1 MAMQKTPLALM
12 LAGLS
17 FSSFVAA
24 QTEQTMQTVTV
35 TGASEDGYRIAT
47 SSSAAKID
55 APLRDIPQTVNVV
68 PAQLLHDQGARSL
81 QDALKNVPGIGLST
95 GDGQRDQV
103 TIRGFSAISDQFVDG
118 MRDDAPY
125 FRDLSNI
132 EQVEVVKGPASVLY
146 GRGSSGGMINR
157 ITKKPGVDRT
167 EVSLQ
172 VGSWGQKRG
181 EFDLAR
187 NLPDQNAAVRLTGA
201 VEDADSYRD
210 QQFLERQALAPSAL
224 FRISAD
230 TQLLLQTEY
239 LHDKRLT
246 DFGNPS
252 YQGRPVNVA
261 ASTYYGAANARQFD
275 FSESRVYAYGFTLDH
290 RFNQQFSIRNAFR
303 HYDYSLNRNNTLVGS
318 VNEVAK
324 TVSLTRGNVLR
335 DEDGYSNQT
344 ELTQHAELGGMQHTL
359 LYGVEFGKQNKYQLV
374 RSQANAATVS
384 LFNPVAP
391 VVPFTAGG
399 APTTNNLGVFRVA
412 SAYVQNLVT
421 LSPEWKALAGVRYD
435 RFEQQTLQRIASA
448 ANLARTDRNWSPR
461 AGLVYQPD
469 SAQSYYA
476 SFSRSFQPSGEGFAL
491 AANNVDIA
499 PETTK
504 NKEIGAKY
512 DLFGGRASA
521 GVSLFQLTRDNMK
534 STDPVSNKLLPVG
547 TQRTNGVELTF
558 SGDLGDGW
566 QAWAGYAWLD
576 GKMIASVAKDDGQF
590 VQGKRPTLTP
600 KNSANLWLTKAL
612 AGHFGAGAGLNYVG
626 DRFANPGNTVVLPS
640 YVTADAMVYYR
651 DRGLDLT
658 LNLLNLADKA
668 YTIAGHGSNKN
679 LNLPGAPRSVQL
691 TARYRF

>member
-1 MAMQKTPLALM
+1 MAIQKTPLALI
-12 LAGLS
+12 LASLTIS
-17 FSSFVAA
+17 PYVAA

-35 TGASEDGYRIAT
+35 TGESDAGYRI
-47 SSSAAKID
+47 SSSNSASKID

-81 QDALKNVPGIGLST
+81 QDVMKNVPGVGLST

-118 MRDDAPY
+118 MRDDALY

-132 EQVEVVKGPASVLY
+132 DQVEVVKGPASVLY

-157 ITKKPGVDRT
+157 ITKKPGIDRS
-167 EVSLQ
+167 EVSVQ
-172 VGSWGQKRG
+172 AGSWGQKRG

-187 NLPDQNAAVRLTGA
+187 NLSAQGVAVRVTGA

-210 QQFLERQALAPSAL
+210 QQFLKRQALAPSML
-224 FRISAD
+224 FKISPD

-252 YQGRPVNVA
+252 YQGRPVNVP
-261 ASTYYGAANARQFD
+261 ASTYYGAANARDFD
-275 FSESRVYAYGFTLDH
+275 FSESRVYTYGFTLDH
-290 RFNQQFSIRNAFR
+290 RFDAQLSLRNAFR

-324 TVSLTRGNVLR
+324 TVSLTRGNVSR
-335 DEDGYSNQT
+335 EEDGYSNQT
-344 ELTQHAELGGMQHTL
+344 ELTQHAELGGMQHTV
-359 LYGVEFGKQNKYQLV
+359 LYGVEFGTQNKYQLV
-374 RSQANAATVS
+374 RSQANVATVS

-391 VVPFTAGG
+391 VVPFAAAG
-399 APTTNNLGVFRVA
+399 APSTNNLGIFKVS
-412 SAYVQNLVT
+412 SAYVQDQMALT
-421 LSPEWKALAGVRYD
+421 PEWKALAGIRYD
-435 RFEQQTLQRIASA
+435 RFQQQTQQRIAGQT
-448 ANLARTDRNWSPR
+448 NLERTDRNWSPR
-461 AGLVYQPD
+461 AGLVYQP
-469 SAQSYYA
+469 SATQSYYA
-476 SFSRSFQPSGEGFAL
+476 SFSRSFQPSGEGFSL

-504 NKEIGAKY
+504 NNEIGAKY

-521 GVSLFQLTRDNMK
+521 GVSVFQLTRDNMK
-534 STDPVSNKLLPVG
+534 VTDPISNKLLPVG

-558 SGDLGDGW
+558 SGNLGDGW
-566 QAWAGYAWLD
+566 QAWAGYAYLD
-576 GKMIASVAKDDGQF
+576 GKMISSIAKDDGQL

-600 KNSANLWLTKAL
+600 EHSANLWLTKAL
-612 AGHFGAGAGLNYVG
+612 AGHFGVGAGMNYVG

-640 YVTADAMVYYR
+640 YITADAMAYYR
-651 DRGLDLT
+651 DRGVDLT
-658 LNLLNLADKA
+658 LNVQNLADKA
-668 YTIAGHGSNKN
+668 YTVSGHGSSKN